1 MLFKYL
7 CHEIYNKISLQY
19 DKNIVLY
26 IYKGGRNAMERTSIG
41 IRIKELRT
49 QAGFN
54 QSVIAEYLQV
64 DQSLISKIEKGER
77 EASTDVLKKLAEL
90 FGCKVSTIINEEE
103 EISCLN
109 VAFRT
114 SGMTGEDLKSIAV
127 INRIALNLENMQQ
140 ILEGRCNEKC

>member
-1 MLFKYL
+1 
-7 CHEIYNKISLQY
+7 
-19 DKNIVLY
+19 
-26 IYKGGRNAMERTSIG
+26 MERLSIG
-41 IRIKELRT
+41 SKIKELRT

-54 QSVIAEYLQV
+54 QSIIAEYLQV

-90 FGCKVSTIINEEE
+90 FGCKVSAFLNQEED
-103 EISCLN
+103 ILCLN

-114 SGMTGEDLKSIAV
+114 NGMSSEDLNSIAV

-140 ILEGRCNEKC
+140 MLEG

>member
-1 MLFKYL
+1 MDRL
-7 CHEIYNKISLQY
+7 
-19 DKNIVLY
+19 
-26 IYKGGRNAMERTSIG
+26 SIG
-41 IRIKELRT
+41 SKIKELRT

-54 QSVIAEYLQV
+54 QSIIAEYLQV
-64 DQSLISKIEKGER
+64 DQSLISKIENGER

-90 FGCKVSTIINEEE
+90 FGCKVSTIINGEK

-114 SGMTGEDLKSIAV
+114 SGMSKDDLNSIAV

-140 ILEGRCNEKC
+140 MLEG